1 MRSHSLNLL
10 TANCLQQR
18 FAIAPLQLPQ
28 TSFFNEPQ
36 RHRGHREREIAPP
49 QPPKQRSH
57 PSTPQK
63 RSHSLTPQTAIA
75 PFNLPNSDSYGA
87 LRYRTPS
94 TPQKRSHPLNFP
106 KAIAPPQPPKQRS
119 HSLNFPKAI
128 ASPQLPQTA
137 IAPLQLPKHPFLT
150 NHRDTEDTEKE
161 RSHPLNS
168 PTSFFNEPRRSE
180 EHEGRGEERVTPS
193 AVSHFQNF
201 QNCFLDNTVYPERC
215 TKIYKTLFDYIFVIW

>member
-57 PSTPQK
+57 PLNS
-63 RSHSLTPQTAIA
+63 
-75 PFNLPNSDSYGA
+75 PNSD
-87 LRYRTPS
+87 RTPL
-94 TPQKRSHPLNFP
+94 T
-106 KAIAPPQPPKQRS
+106 PKQ
-119 HSLNFPKAI
+119 
-128 ASPQLPQTA
+128 
-137 IAPLQLPKHPFLT
+137 
-150 NHRDTEDTEKE
+150 

-168 PTSFFNEPRRSE
+168 PISFFNEPRRHE
-180 EHEGRGEERVTPS
+180 EHEGRREEKSDR
-193 AVSHFQNF
+193 NF
-201 QNCFLDNTVYPERC
+201 PQISMFFKQRHNCM
-215 TKIYKTLFDYIFVIW
+215 K

>member
-57 PSTPQK
+57 PLNS
-63 RSHSLTPQTAIA
+63 
-75 PFNLPNSDSYGA
+75 PNSD
-87 LRYRTPS
+87 RTPL
-94 TPQKRSHPLNFP
+94 T
-106 KAIAPPQPPKQRS
+106 PKQ
-119 HSLNFPKAI
+119 
-128 ASPQLPQTA
+128 
-137 IAPLQLPKHPFLT
+137 
-150 NHRDTEDTEKE
+150 

-168 PTSFFNEPRRSE
+168 QTAIALPQLPNSDRIPSTPKQRSHPLNSQIAIALPQLPTSFFNEPQR
-180 EHEGRGEERVTPS
+180 HEERRECDLI
-193 AVSHFQNF
+193 NIGL
-201 QNCFLDNTVYPERC
+201 N
-215 TKIYKTLFDYIFVIW
+215 KVIILILN

>member
-57 PSTPQK
+57 PLNS
-63 RSHSLTPQTAIA
+63 
-75 PFNLPNSDSYGA
+75 PNSD
-87 LRYRTPS
+87 RTPL
-94 TPQKRSHPLNFP
+94 T
-106 KAIAPPQPPKQRS
+106 PKQ
-119 HSLNFPKAI
+119 
-128 ASPQLPQTA
+128 
-137 IAPLQLPKHPFLT
+137 
-150 NHRDTEDTEKE
+150 

-168 PTSFFNEPRRSE
+168 QTAIASPELPKQRSHPSTPKQRSHPFNFPTSFFNEPQRHRGHREFRAKSQRSKDAKN
-180 EHEGRGEERVTPS
+180 HTP
-193 AVSHFQNF
+193 QLPN
-201 QNCFLDNTVYPERC
+201 
-215 TKIYKTLFDYIFVIW
+215 IFF